1 MIQLMIADDERIER
15 LVLRRTLEKYL
26 GDTCQIHEAEN
37 GRQAL
42 AVYWENKIQ
51 IAILDIEMP
60 GINGIQAAEEIRTQD
75 PDCCIIF
82 LTAFDD
88 FHYAKQAVHVRAMEY
103 LLKPYSER
111 ELLDVLDEA
120 VRITRRRMDQVQPA
134 VPSTPEAAAGS
145 ASQQAAVSGSPQQ
158 ADAAGPAKADTSPA
172 ESGREEDAEEDSAR
186 ILLLSQAIAAYVR
199 QNYRNDISMQDAARA
214 MNYSE
219 AYFCKLFKQCFSC
232 NFTAY
237 LAEYRIGEA
246 KKLLAIPTVNI
257 KDIGK
262 AVGYGDSNYFTKV
275 FRRYTGVSPSEYRT
289 KLLIK

>member
-15 LVLRRTLEKYL
+15 FVLRKTLDKYL
-26 GDTCQIHEAEN
+26 GDICQIYEAEN

-42 AVYWENKIQ
+42 ALYREKHIQ

-60 GINGIQAAEEIRTQD
+60 GINGIQAAEEIRRCD

-88 FHYAKQAVHVRAMEY
+88 FHYARQAVHVRAMEY
-103 LLKPYSER
+103 LLKPYTER

-120 VRITRRRMDQVQPA
+120 VRLTRRRL
-134 VPSTPEAAAGS
+134 EN
-145 ASQQAAVSGSPQQ
+145 
-158 ADAAGPAKADTSPA
+158 TSPA
-172 ESGREEDAEEDSAR
+172 PLLSASPASAQAPAGPKADADETDEENRSR
-186 ILLLSQAIAAYVR
+186 ILFLSQAIADYVR
-199 QNYRNDISMQDAARA
+199 RNYQNEISMQDAAKA

-237 LAEYRIGEA
+237 LAEYRMEEA
-246 KKLLAIPTVNI
+246 KKLLARPTVNI

-275 FRRYTGVSPSEYRT
+275 FRRYTGMSPSEYRA
-289 KLLIK
+289 KLFIK

>member
-42 AVYWENKIQ
+42 ALYRENGIQ

-60 GINGIQAAEEIRTQD
+60 GINGIQAAEEIRAQD

-120 VRITRRRMDQVQPA
+120 VRITKRRMEQIQPGSPSAPDAAAGGAVQPA
-134 VPSTPEAAAGS
+134 AAAKT
-145 ASQQAAVSGSPQQ
+145 
-158 ADAAGPAKADTSPA
+158 AGAETSPA
-172 ESGREEDAEEDSAR
+172 ENGREEDPEEDSAR
-186 ILLLSQAIAAYVR
+186 MLFLSQAIAAYVR

-237 LAEYRIGEA
+237 LSEYRIGEA
-246 KKLLAIPTVNI
+246 KKLLAVPTVNI

-275 FRRYTGVSPSEYRT
+275 FRRYTGVSPTEYRT
-289 KLLIK
+289 KLLIN

>member
-42 AVYWENKIQ
+42 AVYRENKIQ

-120 VRITRRRMDQVQPA
+120 VRTTRRRMEQIQPA
-134 VPSTPEAAAGS
+134 VPSAPEAAAS
-145 ASQQAAVSGSPQQ
+145 SSP
-158 ADAAGPAKADTSPA
+158 PLENENPSP
-172 ESGREEDAEEDSAR
+172 E
-186 ILLLSQAIAAYVR
+186 V
-199 QNYRNDISMQDAARA
+199 
-214 MNYSE
+214 
-219 AYFCKLFKQCFSC
+219 
-232 NFTAY
+232 
-237 LAEYRIGEA
+237 
-246 KKLLAIPTVNI
+246 
-257 KDIGK
+257 
-262 AVGYGDSNYFTKV
+262 
-275 FRRYTGVSPSEYRT
+275 
-289 KLLIK
+289 